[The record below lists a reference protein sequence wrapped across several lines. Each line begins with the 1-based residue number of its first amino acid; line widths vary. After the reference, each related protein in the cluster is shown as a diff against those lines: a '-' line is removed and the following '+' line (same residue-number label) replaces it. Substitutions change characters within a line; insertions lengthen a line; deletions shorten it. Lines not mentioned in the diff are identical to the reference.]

1 MTPHQALARFCRNL
15 CLFGAGGLAFAV
27 LLLWWLA

>member
-1 MTPHQALARFCRNL
+1 MTPHQALARFCRNVCFFAAFML
-15 CLFGAGGLAFAV
+15 AGAV